1 MKKIIHHRNQL
12 KHYRNTIHTFKEQF
26 DAVSIDIDF
35 AENLTVPVKFEPQSL
50 HWSHEQITVH
60 SGILKCAGEKSYHP
74 YLSNNKK
81 HDQTFVS
88 ITIKEILNE
97 ARFEAGSYC
106 IIESDNCTSQ
116 YKSAAHFYDL
126 QEIANKNE
134 IAIVRVFGIAGHGKG
149 EVDHIGGLAKVTIR
163 REIASGG
170 LLADAEEMVAFLQNK
185 FESRLNP
192 KYFIKE
198 IDEKELEISR
208 AETKLKRFRTI
219 AGSSS
224 FQVILFRPHST
235 HIKAAQ
241 RLCVCDTCKI
251 EYGSCPLFCEYEI
264 VIQELNKTSLR
275 SDFALEEPVIT
286 DEDDDK
292 RVNEFLLPG
301 SICAIAADTKSIDTV
316 WFVKIVCEQD
326 AEEDVV
332 DDYGF
337 RVALGQR
344 YLKGHYVEQSK
355 CTNKGREFKVA
366 HKKVTYFF
374 KESVVYPFVQFELL
388 NNIYF
393 LSNNNLVDILYYV
406 EQNGLDSL

>member
-1 MKKIIHHRNQL
+1 M
-12 KHYRNTIHTFKEQF
+12 
-26 DAVSIDIDF
+26 SIDSDF

-50 HWSHEQITVH
+50 NWSHEQITVH
-60 SGILKCAGEKSYHP
+60 SGILKCAGEKSYHH

-106 IIESDNCTSQ
+106 IIESGNCTSQ
-116 YKSAAHFYDL
+116 YQSAAHFCDL
-126 QEIANKNE
+126 QEIANENE
-134 IAIVRVFGIAGHGKG
+134 ISIVRVF
-149 EVDHIGGLAKVTIR
+149 VLLAMVTIHR
-163 REIASGG
+163 DIASGG
-170 LLADAEEMVAFLQNK
+170 HLADAEEMVAFLQNK

-198 IDEKELEISR
+198 IDEKELEIAH

-241 RLCVCDTCKI
+241 CLCICDTCKI

-264 VIQELNKTSLR
+264 GIQELNKTSLR
-275 SDFALEEPVIT
+275 SDFALEEPVIA
-286 DEDDDK
+286 DEDDNK
-292 RVNEFLLPG
+292 PVTEFLLPG
-301 SICAIAADTKSIDTV
+301 SICAIAADTKSIDIV
-316 WFVKIVCEQD
+316 WFVKIVCEQE
-326 AEEDVV
+326 AAEDVV
-332 DDYGF
+332 NDYGF

-344 YLKGHYVEQSK
+344 YLKGHYLEQSK
-355 CTNKGREFKVA
+355 CTNKGR
-366 HKKVTYFF
+366 
-374 KESVVYPFVQFELL
+374 
-388 NNIYF
+388 
-393 LSNNNLVDILYYV
+393 
-406 EQNGLDSL
+406 